1 MKFDDLNDDT
11 FLMYAM
17 REYNNMQCTDI
28 EEFYD
33 DLKKIKY
40 IKRLFNFY
48 KNNGQ
53 LKERLILNHLII
65 FYNVFNIQA
74 GTRILFY
81 KIEKDFWS
89 ILKTFL
95 IYLDRMP
102 DKIDSIRGEI
112 IRTSDIKF
120 FALIF
125 FILSVILR
133 VLYTSQLSNIILISS
148 SSSGNSKM
156 YQSLGYCIENG

>member
-40 IKRLFNFY
+40 IKRLFNSY

-53 LKERLILNHLII
+53 LKERLILNHFII
-65 FYNVFNIQA
+65 FYNVFTLQA

-81 KIEKDFWS
+81 KIEKDFWPM
-89 ILKTFL
+89 LKTFL

-102 DKIDSIRGEI
+102 DKIDSVRGEI
-112 IRTSDIKF
+112 ILASDIQ
-120 FALIF
+120 LDDGI
-125 FILSVILR
+125 VTRLR
-133 VLYTSQLSNIILISS
+133 TIKV
-148 SSSGNSKM
+148 
-156 YQSLGYCIENG
+156 

>member
-1 MKFDDLNDDT
+1 MIFDDLNDDN

-17 REYNNMQCTDI
+17 REYNNMQCTDV

-40 IKRLFNFY
+40 IKRLFNVY

-53 LKERLILNHLII
+53 LKERLILNHFII
-65 FYNVFNIQA
+65 FYNVFTVQA

-81 KIEKDFWS
+81 KIEKDFWPM
-89 ILKTFL
+89 LKTFL

-102 DKIDSIRGEI
+102 DRIESIRGEVI
-112 IRTSDIKF
+112 LASDIQ
-120 FALIF
+120 LDDGI
-125 FILSVILR
+125 ISRLR
-133 VLYTSQLSNIILISS
+133 SIKV
-148 SSSGNSKM
+148 
-156 YQSLGYCIENG
+156 

>member
-1 MKFDDLNDDT
+1 MIFEDLTEEN

-17 REYNNMQCTDI
+17 REYNNIQCTDV

-40 IKRLFNFY
+40 IKRLFNIY

-65 FYNVFNIQA
+65 FYNVFSVEA

-81 KIEKDFWS
+81 KIEDNFWPM
-89 ILKTFL
+89 LKTFL
-95 IYLDRMP
+95 IFLDRMP
-102 DKIDSIRGEI
+102 EKIESIRGS
-112 IRTSDIKF
+112 TLKASDIK
-120 FALIF
+120 LDEGI
-125 FILSVILR
+125 VTRLR
-133 VLYTSQLSNIILISS
+133 SIKV
-148 SSSGNSKM
+148 
-156 YQSLGYCIENG
+156 